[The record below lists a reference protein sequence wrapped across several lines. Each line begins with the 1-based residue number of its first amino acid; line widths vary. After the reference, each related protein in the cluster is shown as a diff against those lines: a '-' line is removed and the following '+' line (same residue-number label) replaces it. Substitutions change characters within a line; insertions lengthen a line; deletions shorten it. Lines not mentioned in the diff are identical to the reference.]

1 MKVKNCIFGTA
12 GHIDHGKSSLILKL
26 TGTDPDR
33 LKEEK
38 ERGIT
43 VDLGFA
49 FLTND
54 QCHISFVD
62 VPGHEKLVKNMIAGA
77 TGFDACIFAVD
88 AREGIMPQTIEHTN
102 IIHTLDVKHIIVAV
116 TKSDLLSSDELINS
130 MSPIKSFFNNYNFIN
145 IQFICVSIFDEE
157 SISKLQDVIFETADI
172 VTEKNSHLPF
182 LLRVDRSF
190 SVKGFGTV
198 VTGTAVSGKVME
210 GNLLDMLPESKTVKV
225 KGLNVNNHKEKVAY
239 AGQRVA
245 INLGGVDRKDISRG
259 HILAQDNTL
268 TFTNKIYAKIKL
280 FNLKENDFSLRN
292 NRSYPIFIGTAHTV
306 CKLILLGG
314 KEVRNG
320 EIALCVIRLESPY
333 SPFIGEKFLIRG
345 LSPQVTLA
353 GGEVLSISDFGLNKR
368 VLMKALNAVSDRNA
382 NKLIDI
388 LLTEHIDGLQ
398 IPPELQFLPP
408 ECQLSSIIDNKNL
421 KLIRQYMIL
430 EDRLDQIT
438 QIAIYKLFNNESYNL
453 TDLKQFQNF
462 PTSLLSLIENRI
474 VAKAKDAGFV
484 QLGSILKK
492 NEKSDFEK
500 LCDKILLNMKE
511 NISLS
516 NSVLISEQF
525 GIDEKTSQNCIK
537 HLGNRGMIIAITDR
551 VWVASSLLE
560 ILLKKIKL
568 HCLRN
573 QYIDIKSL
581 KDIVTAPRKILIPLM
596 DYLDTTGE
604 FIDRDHKRYL
614 K

>member
-130 MSPIKSFFNNYNFIN
+130 VSLIKSFFNNYNFIN
-145 IQFICVSIFDEE
+145 IKFICVSIFDEE
-157 SISKLQDVIFETADI
+157 SICKLQDLIFETADI
-172 VTEKNSHLPF
+172 VIEKNSHLPF

-210 GNLLDMLPESKTVKV
+210 GNLLDMLPESKPVKV

-306 CKLILLGG
+306 CKLILLGE

-438 QIAIYKLFNNESYNL
+438 QIAIDKLFNNESYNL

-568 HCLRN
+568 HCLKN